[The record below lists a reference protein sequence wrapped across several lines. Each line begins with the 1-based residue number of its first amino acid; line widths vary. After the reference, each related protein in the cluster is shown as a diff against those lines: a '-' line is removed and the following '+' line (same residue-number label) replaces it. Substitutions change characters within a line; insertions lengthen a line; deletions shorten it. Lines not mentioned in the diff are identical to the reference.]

1 MPSLIASNVAQVSLF
16 YQLGGENMQNVYYVK
31 SDVPWTQSALT
42 DMLTT
47 FTNWETT
54 TASLLRSEQVSCVRG
69 KAVDL
74 TSLSSPMV
82 DSIFVSPLVG
92 QVAFPAMPGNVTYS
106 IKADIGERGRGRA
119 GRKFWIGL
127 AEPMCAENGCIDSF
141 SDDIADAL
149 STLITDLVTANP
161 DWTLG
166 ILHTVVSGAP
176 ITPALFSPII
186 NWVVTDLILDSLRT
200 RLPGHKRR
208 RHAVAP

>member
-1 MPSLIASNVAQVSLF
+1 MPPLISPNVAQVTMF
-16 YQLGGENMQNVYYVK
+16 YQLGGENMENVYYVK

-42 DMLTT
+42 DMLTE

-54 TASLLRSEQVSCVRG
+54 TASQQRSEQVSCIRA

-92 QVAFPAMPGNVTYS
+92 QQVSPAMPGNVTYS
-106 IKADIGERGRGRA
+106 VKADIGERGRGRA

-127 AEPMCAENGCIDSF
+127 SENQCLENGCPDTF
-141 SDDIADAL
+141 SDDIVDSL
-149 STLITDLVTANP
+149 NTLITDITAANP
-161 DWTLG
+161 DWVLG
-166 ILHTVVSGAP
+166 ILHTVVNGAP
-176 ITPALFSPII
+176 ITPATFSPII
-186 NWVVTDLILDSLRT
+186 GWVVTDLVLDSLRT

-208 RHAVAP
+208 RLPVAP